1 MNISGQEV
9 LDELWNIYMK
19 CNSDTAA
26 IYEIHKEDLSK
37 FTDYER
43 LYLKGKMSILIK
55 DGFLARYAPPCDA
68 IPFSCVFTAQ
78 GIKAINDRIAS
89 NSEQRCQRGVP
100 YL

>member
-19 CNSDTAA
+19 CNSDTTA
-26 IYEIHKEDLSK
+26 IYEIYKEDLSK
-37 FTDYER
+37 LTEHER

-55 DGFLARYAPPCDA
+55 DGFLARYTPPCDA
-68 IPFSCVFTAQ
+68 IPFSCVFTEQ
-78 GIKAINDRIAS
+78 GIKAINDRIIS
-89 NSEQRCQRGVP
+89 NSKQGGQRGIP